1 MKNPETRK
9 QLKQILEQQIK
20 EKEIQKFDE
29 LQRKFEKSIGF
40 KFESPSELEI
50 SHHASNPQQQSRY
63 NMISGQVQTPVNQ
76 NSQFNQLPPRPNAY
90 KTLQKSQYSNPINH
104 TLNLSTLQNQQLQY
118 QPLKNVPTLHNSQ
131 YPTGIST
138 PNRGVSRNVGVY
150 QKALDFIPK
159 SQDILHSQQ
168 LPTIQNT
175 MVNSRRNSL
184 NGLNNLNSQ
193 SYLANVV

>member
-1 MKNPETRK
+1 MSFSESLRNP
-9 QLKQILEQQIK
+9 
-20 EKEIQKFDE
+20 
-29 LQRKFEKSIGF
+29 IGF

-63 NMISGQVQTPVNQ
+63 NMISGQVQTP
-76 NSQFNQLPPRPNAY
+76 
-90 KTLQKSQYSNPINH
+90 
-104 TLNLSTLQNQQLQY
+104 Y

-159 SQDILHSQQ
+159 SKTSCIHNNFQ
-168 LPTIQNT
+168 LFRIQWLIVGET
-175 MVNSRRNSL
+175 H
-184 NGLNNLNSQ
+184 
-193 SYLANVV
+193 